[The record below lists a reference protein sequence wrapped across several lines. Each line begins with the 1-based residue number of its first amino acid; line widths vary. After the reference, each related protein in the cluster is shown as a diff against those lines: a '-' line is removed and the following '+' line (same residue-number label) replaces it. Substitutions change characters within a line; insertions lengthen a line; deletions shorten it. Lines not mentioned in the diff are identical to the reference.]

1 MHPPVALLLHPAA
14 RIAWSEFTV
23 HPSTVVGV
31 VALGALYHWR
41 GLVGGRAKEQI
52 PRVAQDDHGLH
63 SERGRPERSD
73 RGRPER
79 SEGPALVQRLSFFT
93 ALALLLLS
101 LNGWLHDLSDYY
113 LFSAHMVQHLLLTL
127 VVPPMLIMGTP
138 GWMLRPALAWR
149 RVDAVA
155 RWLTRPTR
163 CFMIF
168 TVVLAAWHLPP
179 MYEFAMAHHNI
190 HIVQH
195 LCFMVAATLMWWPI
209 LSPLPELPRLSYP
222 LQMLYLFL
230 LTIPM
235 SIVAICIGYSDHIL
249 YPAYSSAPRIWGI
262 TPMQDQLVG
271 ALIMWVPGGLFF
283 FAIISVVFFRW
294 QARGAEDHEAGAQVD
309 WVVSP
314 R

>member
-1 MHPPVALLLHPAA
+1 MHLPVPLLLHPAA
-14 RIAWSEFTV
+14 RIALTEFPV
-23 HPSTVVGV
+23 HPSTVIGLA
-31 VALGALYHWR
+31 ALGALYHWR
-41 GLVGGRAKEQI
+41 ANSQQVQVL
-52 PRVAQDDHGLH
+52 RVAQDD
-63 SERGRPERSD
+63 SAD
-73 RGRPER
+73 CRPER
-79 SEGPALVQRLSFFT
+79 SEGPALFVGPSTAQRACFFG
-93 ALALLLLS
+93 ALALIFLS

-127 VVPPMLIMGTP
+127 VAPPLLIMGTP
-138 GWMLRPALAWR
+138 GWMLRPALQWP
-149 RVDAVA
+149 VVGPMA
-155 RWLTRPTR
+155 RWATTAPR

-168 TVVLAAWHLPP
+168 TVVLAVWHLPP
-179 MYEFAMAHHNI
+179 VYGLAMAHHDV

-195 LCFMVAATLMWWPI
+195 LCFMAAATLMWWPI

-235 SIVAICIGYSDHIL
+235 SIIAICIGYADHIL

-262 TPMQDQLVG
+262 TPLQDQLIG

-294 QARGAEDHEAGAQVD
+294 QQRDGQDSEASAQVD
-309 WVVSP
+309 WTGAVGWDTQT

>member
-1 MHPPVALLLHPAA
+1 MHPPMALLLHAAA

-23 HPSTVVGV
+23 HYSTVIGL

-41 GLVGGRAKEQI
+41 AAKAEGSGPSTGQRA
-52 PRVAQDDHGLH
+52 LFF
-63 SERGRPERSD
+63 S
-73 RGRPER
+73 
-79 SEGPALVQRLSFFT
+79 ALTLIF
-93 ALALLLLS
+93 LS

-113 LFSAHMVQHLLLTL
+113 LFSAHMVQHLVLTL
-127 VVPPMLIMGTP
+127 VAPPLLIMGTP
-138 GWMLRPALAWR
+138 GWMLRPALKWR
-149 RVDAVA
+149 VIGPVA
-155 RWLTRPTR
+155 RWVTPAAR
-163 CFMIF
+163 CFLIF
-168 TVVLAAWHLPP
+168 NVVLATWHLPP
-179 MYEFAMAHHNI
+179 VYGLAMAHHNV

-230 LTIPM
+230 LSVPM
-235 SIVAICIGYSDHIL
+235 SLIAICIGYADHIL
-249 YPAYSSAPRIWGI
+249 YPAYSAAPRIWGI
-262 TPMQDQLVG
+262 SPLQDQMIG

-294 QARGAEDHEAGAQVD
+294 QANAGDEDSQASAQVD
-309 WVVSP
+309 WRVAP